1 MARLSVEHY
10 RANANMTPDHGR
22 KSSRFR
28 DIFKSRSSLSP
39 STASITD
46 KSTPGPSS
54 PPPPISPTTPTVKH
68 GFEKIGLLPSERSSL
83 LDVQCE
89 LENHG
94 GARVAEALK
103 RQGEERKIVDVP
115 HNLDTAL
122 SNTGAVRVERIAK
135 EATEN
140 QQSPEANVIADA
152 LKNTLLDRQDIQ
164 DNKDVPRNGTTSLRQ
179 LQIEKDAEPSR
190 SSFRRIMRTC
200 VMRPRS
206 EACFAQARMN
216 PLITTVATLEFL
228 PSLLGVSFIPIPCN
242 DMFLT
247 ID

>member
-122 SNTGAVRVERIAK
+122 SNTGAVRVKRIAK

-190 SSFRRIMRTC
+190 SSSLIPENDENLRYETTE
-200 VMRPRS
+200 RS
-206 EACFAQARMN
+206 LFCPGEDESIDHNGSNPGIFAFPARSK
-216 PLITTVATLEFL
+216 LHSHCL
-228 PSLLGVSFIPIPCN
+228 
-242 DMFLT
+242 
-247 ID
+247 